1 VRPRADR
8 DFNQRVI
15 SVAYV
20 IDEGPRI
27 YIERININ
35 GNLRT
40 LDYVVRREFRLAE
53 GDAYNPSMIEN
64 AKKRLQGLGFFKSV
78 EVKRRP
84 GSAPDRV
91 IVDVDLIEQQSGD
104 ISFGAGYSTSEGVI
118 GEVSLTER
126 NLMGRGQYVRLAL
139 SGSTERL
146 QVDLSFTE
154 PRFLDRNLAAGFDVI
169 HKVTSS
175 SDSRPYEA
183 RTTGGAVRVSFPVT
197 ERLWINNS
205 YGLSN
210 NELSDIEDT
219 ASLAI
224 KESAGAYWTS
234 KWLTGFTYDTRD
246 QARSPRTGFYL
257 QVANEFAGLGG
268 DVNYFRVTGEARFY
282 YPLAKDITF
291 VGRAQGGHITGWGG
305 QDVRLLDLF
314 YKGGETVRG
323 FASSGIGPRDTLT
336 GDALG
341 GSTFWTT
348 TAEVRFPFPFIT
360 QEIGMRG
367 AVFVDAGSLFGAGQ
381 TVKSLNTQCTNGDAS
396 LGICLA
402 DSASVRLS
410 IGASILWDSPLGPL
424 RLDVSKALLKE
435 SYDDEQIVR
444 FGATTKF

>member
-1 VRPRADR
+1 
-8 DFNQRVI
+8 
-15 SVAYV
+15 
-20 IDEGPRI
+20 
-27 YIERININ
+27 
-35 GNLRT
+35 
-40 LDYVVRREFRLAE
+40 
-53 GDAYNPSMIEN
+53 
-64 AKKRLQGLGFFKSV
+64 
-78 EVKRRP
+78 
-84 GSAPDRV
+84 
-91 IVDVDLIEQQSGD
+91 
-104 ISFGAGYSTSEGVI
+104 
-118 GEVSLTER
+118 
-126 NLMGRGQYVRLAL
+126 
-139 SGSTERL
+139 
-146 QVDLSFTE
+146 
-154 PRFLDRNLAAGFDVI
+154 
-169 HKVTSS
+169 
-175 SDSRPYEA
+175 
-183 RTTGGAVRVSFPVT
+183 
-197 ERLWINNS
+197 
-205 YGLSN
+205 
-210 NELSDIEDT
+210 
-219 ASLAI
+219 LAI

-305 QDVRLLDLF
+305 QDVRLIDLF

-402 DSASVRLS
+402 DSAGVRLS